1 MSSGT
6 VKAQSPIRRAA
17 RIATPLAA
25 AVALLGTAAHA
36 ETIYTDD
43 QLSVRQS
50 SLERPGRGM
59 TMKSVEAKFGAP
71 LERHVAVGK
80 PPITRWDYTGFTV
93 FFEYERVI
101 DAVVN
106 PGS

>member
-1 MSSGT
+1 
-6 VKAQSPIRRAA
+6 
-17 RIATPLAA
+17 LAA
-25 AVALLGTAAHA
+25 SLVAACAILGGSAAQA
-36 ETIYTDD
+36 EIVLSGDEV
-43 QLSVRQS
+43 SVRPS

-59 TMKSVEAKFGAP
+59 SMKAVEAKFGAP
-71 LERHVAVGK
+71 LERHAAVGK
-80 PPITRWDYTGFTV
+80 PPITRWDYTGFSV